1 MGSDPEQDPVRV
13 QQTHHSKE
21 ADEAGRTSA
30 AYSEH
35 AKDEQ
40 TLKARKAAEREHD
53 LSWRESLRLYPKAIA
68 FSLLFSSAIIMEGY
82 DLALIG
88 GFYGYTA

>member
-13 QQTHHSKE
+13 QPVSQSKE

-35 AKDEQ
+35 AKDEHI
-40 TLKARKAAEREHD
+40 LRAKKAAEREHD
-53 LSWRESLRLYPKAIA
+53 LGWRESIRLYPKAIA